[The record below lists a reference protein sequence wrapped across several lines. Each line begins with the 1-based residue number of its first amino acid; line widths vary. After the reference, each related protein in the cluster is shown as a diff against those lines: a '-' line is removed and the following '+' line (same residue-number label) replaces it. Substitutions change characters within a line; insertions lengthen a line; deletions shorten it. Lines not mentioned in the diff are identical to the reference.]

1 MPKPHALT
9 AHKKDCVPALAGLAG
24 TVKLLVADPPYNF
37 GQPYDAYSDNK
48 SYSDYMEWTRKW
60 LGAATAALHPHGSLW
75 VFCPD
80 EWVSEID
87 LLARKAFKLT
97 KRRQVQ
103 WIFTFGQAAQKN
115 FTRSHCHLLY
125 FSKAKTKFTFNES
138 KVRVP
143 SARQLVYGDARANK
157 KGKLPDD
164 TWVLLREQLESA
176 VPRDADVWLQSRV
189 CGTFKER
196 RKHSPNQIPVPVME
210 RIVLACSN
218 KGDLVA
224 DPFCGTGSLG
234 EACALHGRNYIGY
247 DVSGDAVKATRE
259 RITNAMRGPVRRVR

>member
-1 MPKPHALT
+1 MPTTLSVRKQ
-9 AHKKDCVPALAGLAG
+9 DCTLGLAGLKG
-24 TVKLLVADPPYNF
+24 KVKLLVSDPPYNF

-48 SYSDYMEWTRKW
+48 SYAGYMAFTEKW
-60 LGAATAALHPHGSLW
+60 MGAGVAALHPHGSMW

-87 LLARKAFKLT
+87 ILARKTFKLT
-97 KRRQVQ
+97 KRRQVV
-103 WIFTFGQAAQKN
+103 WTFTFGQAAQRN

-125 FSKAKTKFTFNES
+125 FTKTKTKFTFNES

-164 TWVLLREQLESA
+164 TWVLLRDQLEGA
-176 VPRDADVWLQSRV
+176 IPRDADVWLQSRV

-196 RKHSPNQIPVPVME
+196 RKHSPNQIPVPIME

-218 KGDLVA
+218 RGDLVA

-234 EACALHGRNYIGY
+234 EACARHERSYIGF
-247 DVSGDAVKATRE
+247 DISGDAVKATRE
-259 RITNAMRGPVRRVR
+259 RIGRVHPVRRVR